1 MKNKLITILS
11 FVLLF
16 FFFFEAKSQTLYSQ
30 KLKKYLETAPLN
42 NVRIDSINRNL
53 DTFILFKGTNE
64 NLLVEIYHL
73 KNIAHELNY
82 KQGEADA
89 ICNISRHYILKNKTS
104 YALKFYLQALSI
116 NEDAND
122 SIRQAKVCQQI
133 GVIYYEQKNYIIA
146 LKYFRQ
152 SSALYNKKGQNKNQS
167 LAFYLLGL
175 VDRDLHNYD
184 SSKYFFNEG
193 IKLKYIS
200 RDTQG
205 LKESFMEMAFL
216 YIQQNLADSALAAVN
231 SSSIYC
237 VEEKSDHAFLTRKY
251 NVNAKA
257 YLIQQKYEEAMSAAK
272 ICLKEALVYRRGAS
286 LVDAYQIC
294 FQSAAALNNFKLAYE
309 YQNRLLIIKDS
320 LFSDEKIQELS
331 RIESTYYDEKKQ
343 TRINMLEVQEKLQK
357 KLNYSFVAGILLLV
371 LLSILLYNRI
381 RTKQR
386 TNNIITL
393 QKNLVEKKN
402 NEITQSINYAK
413 RIQNAILPSDYLIR
427 QNLPNSFILYKPKDI
442 VAGDFYWMEVTGD
455 VILFAACDCTG
466 HGVPGALVSVVC
478 HNALNRAVRE
488 FGLTQPAAILNKTAD
503 LVIENFSKGQEEIK
517 DGMDISLCSYN
528 TKTKQLEWA
537 GANNPL
543 WIVNKANENN
553 MENNHISIIQD
564 NYQLTEIIADKQSIG
579 HDISK
584 HIYTNHSISI
594 NNGDIIYLFTDG
606 FADQFGGPTGQKKLT
621 RKRFKSLLLSIQNNS
636 IQSQGV
642 KLDEFFAEYR
652 NKEEQIDDI
661 LVMGIKF

>member
-1 MKNKLITILS
+1 MSTFLKIIL
-11 FVLLF
+11 FLLF
-16 FFFFEAKSQTLYSQ
+16 VMMVTGAQAQPNYVRTLESF
-30 KLKKYLETAPLN
+30 LDKKKIGKTE
-42 NVRIDSINRNL
+42 VDSINKFL
-53 DTFILFKGTNE
+53 DSSLLVSGTSE
-64 NLLVEIYHL
+64 NLIIQLFRIEKIASNIPYASGLADV
-73 KNIAHELNY
+73 KFNIA
-82 KQGEADA
+82 
-89 ICNISRHYILKNKTS
+89 RHYMIKSKTA
-104 YALKFYLQALSI
+104 YAMKYFLASLSI
-116 NEDAND
+116 SDE
-122 SIRQAKVCQQI
+122 IRDTLRSASATQQI
-133 GVIYYEQKNYIIA
+133 GLVYYQQKNYVSA
-146 LKYFRQ
+146 LKYFNSASHLFSSTTFKRKQ
-152 SSALYNKKGQNKNQS
+152 SQC
-167 LAFYLLGL
+167 FYLQGI
-175 VDRDLHNYD
+175 VYRDLSNYD
-184 SSKYFFNEG
+184 SAKFFFNKAAN
-193 IKLKYIS
+193 IKIELKDSIGL
-200 RDTQG
+200 TQI
-205 LKESFMEMAFL
+205 FMEFANL
-216 YIQQNLADSALAAVN
+216 YIMERLSDSAL
-231 SSSIYC
+231 IMLK
-237 VEEKSDHAFLTRKY
+237 KSTAFSNDYQNDHSFLTRKY
-251 NVNAKA
+251 KIEAQA
-257 YLIQQKYEEAMSAAK
+257 YLIKNQIQPALIAANL
-272 ICLKEALVYRRGAS
+272 CLKEAKLNGRAVS
-286 LVDAYQIC
+286 LSDAYQIC
-294 FQSAAALNNFKLAYE
+294 FQVNSKLKRYKEAFE
-309 YQNRLLIIKDS
+309 FQSDFLKLKDS
-320 LFSDEKIQELS
+320 LFSIENSQALA
-331 RIESTYYDEKKQ
+331 RIEMANAEAKSQIEINTLSAEKQ
-343 TRINMLEVQEKLQK
+343 LRE

-455 VILFAACDCTG
+455 AILFAACDCTG

-553 MENNHISIIQD
+553 MENNQISIIQD

-636 IQSQGV
+636 IQSQGI